1 MKRNIRILAVLLVI
15 CLFVT
20 SINIYALDIN
30 KVVEA
35 EHTFTKAELA
45 CMSDE
50 NTDELTRFGSDFI
63 EIKNIEGKTTRA
75 DTVYFII
82 ECDDGYMLSSPSSG
96 TFSRT
101 RYGNG
106 GTNNERKWIFR
117 EDSNGDYIVYSY
129 TDNTKCLTVNP
140 STKAVTLSP
149 YTGSQYQKWMMYY
162 SSNGNTL
169 KCMASDSRVSGYKL
183 VIGSTSCSVSN
194 TTYTPVG
201 FFDVSWYVPTTAL
214 SYTDFYLALDQSK
227 TVKPQKTPTN
237 AICSNNWIKWRKN
250 NSKITI
256 ADSGRVTGVSAGTTI
271 LGFMDKITRKSGSC
285 LVTVMPIAN
294 GTYFLRNKQN
304 SYYARVKN
312 GTMTNGQN
320 VVQYDFDG
328 SMAERWI
335 FTLDTTTGYF
345 SIKSANS
352 GSNNYYMA
360 VSDDSSALDKPIV
373 IRSATESTLT
383 DGMKWKVETAADGA
397 YKIIPKTGEATN
409 YVLATIFH
417 VIPNNKDLVQ
427 GDYLDNNH
435 YYDEWFLT
443 AQRDYVL
450 MYIGYEVGDPK
461 MPPIVYAV
469 STELET
475 KAGMDGYGYTTLT
488 KEELLAH
495 LSSTTVF
502 SCITHGSQTQIATA
516 DGYIKVS
523 DINSLD
529 STAFNNLKFVYFGA
543 CETGKGGSGANNL
556 VNAVYNKGAD
566 AVLGF
571 KINVF
576 VDETNLWTEK
586 FMVELA
592 NGATLSSAMSA
603 ADYAVRID
611 PDLVDLPYF
620 STSSEYRYLQ
630 GSNQM
635 IPCS

>member
-1 MKRNIRILAVLLVI
+1 MKRNIRIFAVLLVI

-20 SINIYALDIN
+20 SINIYALDTN

-75 DTVYFII
+75 DTIYFII

-169 KCMASDSRVSGYKL
+169 KCMASDSQVSGYKL
-183 VIGSTSCSVSN
+183 VIDDTSCSVSN
-194 TTYTPVG
+194 TKYTPVG
-201 FFDVSWYVPTTAL
+201 FFDVSWYVPTTDL
-214 SYTDFYLALDQSK
+214 TYTDFYLALDQSK

-250 NSKITI
+250 NSKIRI
-256 ADSGRVTGVSAGTTI
+256 ADSGRVTGVAAGTTI

-294 GTYFLRNKQN
+294 GTYFMRNKEN
-304 SYYARVKN
+304 SECARVKN

-320 VVQYDFDG
+320 VVQYDFDQNL
-328 SMAERWI
+328 AEQWI
-335 FTLDTTTGYF
+335 FKLDNETGYY
-345 SIKSANS
+345 SIRSANS
-352 GSNNYYMA
+352 TSSYYYMA

-373 IRSATESTLT
+373 IRSASETTLT
-383 DGMKWKVETAADGA
+383 EGMKWKIELTKNNA
-397 YKIIPKTGEATN
+397 YKIIPKTGEANN
-409 YVLATIFH
+409 YVLATSTSG
-417 VIPNNKDLVQ
+417 VLNNRNLIQ
-427 GDYLDNNH
+427 GDYQDNTS
-435 YYDEWFLT
+435 YRDEWYLIDVTKKYAQITLDYAGASSLNTNIKQYYEDNADAYGSTYTSITKSKFINEIQSSAYFCGLVHGGETENKLKMSDEVLYLT
-443 AQRDYVL
+443 DISSLPNSSFNSV
-450 MYIGYEVGDPK
+450 K
-461 MPPIVYAV
+461 IVILLSCYSGRSGGFV
-469 STELET
+469 DT
-475 KAGMDGYGYTTLT
+475 
-488 KEELLAH
+488 LLAKG
-495 LSSTTVF
+495 VDVVIGF
-502 SCITHGSQTQIATA
+502 EDKVEQQT
-516 DGYIKVS
+516 
-523 DINSLD
+523 
-529 STAFNNLKFVYFGA
+529 GA
-543 CETGKGGSGANNL
+543 
-556 VNAVYNKGAD
+556 Y
-566 AVLGF
+566 
-571 KINVF
+571 
-576 VDETNLWTEK
+576 WTERLIYALSYGNT
-586 FMVELA
+586 VED
-592 NGATLSSAMSA
+592 SI
-603 ADYAVRID
+603 DYADSELYDKYQGTEYASELSLITYGRHVGTS
-611 PDLVDLPYF
+611 DL
-620 STSSEYRYLQ
+620 S
-630 GSNQM
+630 
-635 IPCS
+635 IAPCS